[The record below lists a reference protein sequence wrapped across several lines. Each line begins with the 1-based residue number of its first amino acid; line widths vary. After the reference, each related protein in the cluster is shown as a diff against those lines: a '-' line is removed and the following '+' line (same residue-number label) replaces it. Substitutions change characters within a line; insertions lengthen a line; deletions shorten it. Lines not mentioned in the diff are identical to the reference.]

1 MRRGVAAFKP
11 REAHLRLFSR
21 TTGGTKRRHQDT
33 VKRLPKPLLS
43 TSAAGFKWESK
54 RVLFKFGV
62 SRQSELAALLPKL
75 MLC

>member
-21 TTGGTKRRHQDT
+21 TAGGTKRR
-33 VKRLPKPLLS
+33 
-43 TSAAGFKWESK
+43 SAAGFKWESK